1 MKKKPG
7 LIKSAIISWLGGYGS
22 TGYEADYY
30 VTSATS
36 KSGQSVN
43 EKTMLTLSAGWA
55 CNRLISETIATLPF
69 KLYERTPD
77 GRKEA
82 KNHPLYEI
90 IHTRPNI
97 NSTASMTWQAA
108 TSAMLLRGAARFE
121 KQMIGDRV
129 VGLVFLNPSRLT
141 ISSNSQGKKQYRFT
155 NSDGTQREIPAS
167 RIMTIPGVT
176 LDGLNGVSVIEYG
189 ANVFGSALAADG
201 ASSATFEK
209 GLMPTVGFKL
219 PTFLTDKNREDFRD
233 NFKKISGA
241 INAGQPAL
249 LEGGMDAISI
259 GIKPSDAQ
267 LLESRGFSVE
277 EICRFFRVP
286 PWMVGHS
293 GQGQTKWG
301 TGMEQEMIAFLT
313 FTLQP
318 WLTRISQAVWMD
330 LMTPAEQS
338 RYYAEFEVNALLRGD
353 TSARSA
359 FYTAMTNA
367 GIMTSDECREK
378 ENLPRKGGNADVLR
392 VNSAMLPLDELGK
405 AQTTIRNLMKL
416 EPKNAE

>member
-7 LIKSAIISWLGGYGS
+7 LIKSALRSWLGYG
-22 TGYEADYY
+22 TGSADADFWVQQAY
-30 VTSATS
+30 S
-36 KSGQSVN
+36 KSGQVVN
-43 EKTMLTLSAGWA
+43 ENTMLTLSAGWA
-55 CNRLISETIATLPF
+55 CNRLISETIATLPL
-69 KLYERTPD
+69 KLYERTSN
-77 GRKEA
+77 GRKA
-82 KNHPLYEI
+82 AVNHPLYEI

-129 VGLVFLNPSRLT
+129 VGIVFLNPNRLT
-141 ISSNSQGKKQYRFT
+141 IYLNGEGKKVYRYT
-155 NSDGTQREIPAS
+155 NDDGTQREIASS

-176 LDGLNGVSVIEYG
+176 LDGINGVSVIEYG
-189 ANVFGSALAADG
+189 ANVFGSALAADN
-201 ASSATFEK
+201 ASSSTFNR
-209 GLMPTVGFKL
+209 GLLPTIAFKL
-219 PTFLTDKNREDFRD
+219 QTWLTDKNREDFRD

-249 LEGGMDAISI
+249 LEGGMDAMSI
-259 GIKPSDAQ
+259 GINPADAQ

-318 WLTRISQAVWMD
+318 WLTRIAQAIWMN
-330 LMTPAEQS
+330 LLTPAEQS
-338 RYYAEFEVNALLRGD
+338 RYYAEFEVNGLLRSD
-353 TSARSA
+353 SAGRAS
-359 FYTAMTNA
+359 FYSTMVNN
-367 GIMTSDECREK
+367 GIMTRDECREM
-378 ENLPRKGGNADVLR
+378 ENRDKRGGNADVLT
-392 VNSAMLPLDELGK
+392 VQTAMAPLDDIGK
-405 AQTTIRNLMKL
+405 AQTTIRNLLKL
-416 EPKNAE
+416 EPNNAE